1 MCKEKEENK
10 GFTLVELLVCVAI
23 LAIISVPLLNSFFVA
38 GKTNEKAKEI
48 QRTTTL
54 AQNIMETVK
63 GQNLS
68 QLKILFGSSNLIGLN
83 LNAPYDITN
92 SFAEVKSEDLVNGR
106 YEYCIKRVKDGIGE
120 YDVYITLNSA
130 LYKTESD
137 AVQNKYQMPKITNLT
152 GDKIAVID
160 PEAYSASWNSYVD
173 ASGETIYSKDTSTN
187 MDNMIITYFYNLH
200 MAYLDYLTM
209 QNQAVADAMNAD
221 RVANGLPAN
230 VVANPL
236 PSYYPYSYNQI
247 KGFITKE
254 TSIVATNGIKLD
266 GSYDT
271 SVVNLTSKISYSI
284 PGTDKVT
291 GDVSGLHTE
300 YQVFSKTF
308 KTSDG
313 TNPLEQIYLFYN
325 RSDFPEDVVVIKN
338 SSINEAELNIVDQ
351 LTGVVKVK
359 CNDPANTWKLAS
371 NASITLLEGSKVID
385 TELVSSEDP
394 VDRLFEVKVE
404 VYQTDSGIRTG
415 KKYSELLS
423 TKGE

>member
-83 LNAPYDITN
+83 LNEPYDITN
-92 SFAEVKSEDLVNGR
+92 SFVEVKSEDLVNGR

-160 PEAYSASWNSYVD
+160 PEGYSASWSSYVD
-173 ASGETIYSKDTSTN
+173 ASGKTIYSKDTSTN
-187 MDNMIITYFYNLH
+187 MDNMIITYFYYLH
-200 MAYLDYLTM
+200 LAYIDYLTM
-209 QNQAVADAMNAD
+209 QNQAA
-221 RVANGLPAN
+221 GY
-230 VVANPL
+230 VVNIIPDTF
-236 PSYYPYSYNQI
+236 STEQI
-247 KGFITKE
+247 KSFITKE
-254 TSIVATNGIKLD
+254 TSIVATNGSKLD
-266 GSYDT
+266 GSNDT
-271 SVVNLTSKISYSI
+271 SVVNLTSKITYSI
-284 PGTDKVT
+284 PGADKVT

-404 VYQTDSGIRTG
+404 VYQTDSGVRTG

>member
-83 LNAPYDITN
+83 LNEPYDITN
-92 SFAEVKSEDLVNGR
+92 SFVEVKSEDLVNGR

-160 PEAYSASWNSYVD
+160 PEGYSASWSSYVD
-173 ASGETIYSKDTSTN
+173 ASGKTIYSKDTSTN
-187 MDNMIITYFYNLH
+187 MDNMIITYFYYLH
-200 MAYLDYLTM
+200 LAYIDYLTM
-209 QNQAVADAMNAD
+209 QNQAA
-221 RVANGLPAN
+221 GY
-230 VVANPL
+230 VVNIIPDTF
-236 PSYYPYSYNQI
+236 STEQI
-247 KGFITKE
+247 KSFITKE
-254 TSIVATNGIKLD
+254 TSIVATNGSKLD
-266 GSYDT
+266 GSNDT
-271 SVVNLTSKISYSI
+271 SVVNLTSKITYSI
-284 PGTDKVT
+284 PGADKVT

-385 TELVSSEDP
+385 TQLVSSEDP

-404 VYQTDSGIRTG
+404 VYQTDSGVRTG

>member
-92 SFAEVKSEDLVNGR
+92 SFAEVKSEDSVNGR

-160 PEAYSASWNSYVD
+160 PEGYSASWNSYVD
-173 ASGETIYSKDTSTN
+173 ASGETIYSKYTSTN

-200 MAYLDYLTM
+200 LAYIDYLTM
-209 QNQAVADAMNAD
+209 QNQAA
-221 RVANGLPAN
+221 GY
-230 VVANPL
+230 VVNIIPDTF
-236 PSYYPYSYNQI
+236 STEQI
-247 KGFITKE
+247 KSFITKE
-254 TSIVATNGIKLD
+254 TSIIATNGTKLD
-266 GSYDT
+266 GSNDT
-271 SVVNLTSKISYSI
+271 AVVNLTSKISYSI